1 MWEPRTSLM
10 FDTFLF
16 YALPLAFTILVICAL
31 TSIVSGLDLLL
42 FKLRKTN
49 ELLRHPYLEQQ
60 SFDHYPIAIRA
71 AILMDYFFRLSFPG
85 CQFWIIGQANRLLGH
100 IDPKEIPTT
109 IKWPL
114 VGLWGGC
121 LIGLIA
127 MLAVWTLLLFR
138 L

>member
-1 MWEPRTSLM
+1 M

-31 TSIVSGLDLLL
+31 TSLVSGLDLLL

-49 ELLRHPYLEQQ
+49 QLLRHPYLKQQ
-60 SFDHYPIAIRA
+60 PFDRYPITIRA

-85 CQFWIIGQANRLLGH
+85 YRFWIIGQANRLLAH
-100 IDPKEIPTT
+100 VDPGEIPTT
-109 IKWPL
+109 VKWPL

-121 LIGLIA
+121 FIGLIA

-138 L
+138 I